1 MEIFEVARTFLQIG
15 LISLG
20 GGWSTVGII
29 RNAVVPRWI
38 DEKGFR
44 ELIAIAQSTPGP
56 VALNAAT
63 MIGWYHGGWL
73 SAITATLA
81 VVTIPVLF
89 VTIVL
94 LLTQRCTFSS
104 ARLNQTLKTTSLAM
118 MLMTGWVLRP
128 TSLDPILLSYAL
140 ITFWISAFTKINPL
154 WAILGAGVVNILV
167 GYVR

>member
-1 MEIFEVARTFLQIG
+1 MEIFEVALTFLQIG

-73 SAITATLA
+73 SAIIATLS

-94 LLTQRCTFSS
+94 LLSRRFTLASS
-104 ARLNQTLKTTSLAM
+104 RLNQTLKTTSLAM

-128 TSLDPILLSYAL
+128 TTLDPILLSYAL
-140 ITFWISAFTKINPL
+140 ITFWVSAFTKINPL
-154 WAILGAGVVNILV
+154 WAILGAGVVNIFV
-167 GYVR
+167 GYLR